1 MARPV
6 ELHAAYWS
14 ISGNVYASGP
24 TEVSPFDFQERVEVA
39 RKTGFKGMGFVHQDL
54 MAVSDRL
61 GWKTM
66 KKILDDNGM
75 KYVEVE
81 IIGDWFTD
89 GEKRKRSDVVRKD
102 LLKAAEGLGAWHIKI
117 GGDIDNDGGN
127 VWPMDKMIKDLK
139 VLADEA
145 ASAGTRLALEIMPFS
160 NLKTIDQ
167 AVELMQGAGKKNAG
181 IMLDIW
187 HLARGNIDFDQIR
200 KMPKELIFWVEIDD
214 ARPKVEGTLYN
225 DTVHN
230 RELPGEG
237 SLDIQK
243 FLRAIRASGYSGPY
257 GVEVIS
263 REHRVRPL
271 AEQAKRVF
279 DTSMKQ
285 FEILNA
291 TVA

>member
-1 MARPV
+1 MARP

-14 ISGNVYASGP
+14 ISGDVYASGP
-24 TEVSPFDFQERVEVA
+24 TEVSPFPFRDRAEMA
-39 RKTGFKGMGFVHQDL
+39 RKYGFKGMGFVHQDL
-54 MAVSDRL
+54 MAVKNQL

-66 KKILDDNGM
+66 KKILDDNDM

-89 GEKRKRSDVVRKD
+89 GEKRKRSDVIRRD
-102 LLKAAEGLGAWHIKI
+102 LLDAAEGLGAWHIKI
-117 GGDIDNDGGN
+117 GGDIENDGAYP
-127 VWPMDKMIKDLK
+127 WPMDKMIKELK
-139 VLADEA
+139 VLADQA
-145 ASAGTRLALEIMPFS
+145 ADVGTKLALEIMPFS

-187 HLARGNIDFDQIR
+187 HLARGNINFDDIR
-200 KMPKELIFWVEIDD
+200 KMPKELIFWVEVDD
-214 ARPKVEGTLYN
+214 ARKNVEGSLYN

-237 SLDIQK
+237 ALDIQK
-243 FLRAIRASGYSGPY
+243 FLRAVRNSGYTGPY

-263 REHRVRPL
+263 REHRVRSL
-271 AEQAKRVF
+271 EEQCRLIV

-285 FEILNA
+285 FDKLA
-291 TVA
+291 ASR

>member
-1 MARPV
+1 MARP

-14 ISGNVYASGP
+14 ISGDVYASGP
-24 TEVSPFDFQERVEVA
+24 TEISPFPFRDRVEMAHKV
-39 RKTGFKGMGFVHQDL
+39 GYKGMGFVHQDL
-54 MAVSDRL
+54 MAVNDQL

-66 KKILDDNGM
+66 KKILDDNDM

-89 GEKRKRSDVVRKD
+89 GEKRKRSDVIRRD
-102 LLKAAEGLGAWHIKI
+102 LLESAEGLGAWHIKI
-117 GGDIDNDGGN
+117 GGDIENDGAYP
-127 VWPMDKMIKDLK
+127 WPMDKMIKELA
-139 VLADEA
+139 VLADQA
-145 ASAGTRLALEIMPFS
+145 NDVGTRLALEIMPFS

-187 HLARGNIDFDQIR
+187 HLDRGHIDFEQIR

-214 ARPKVEGTLYN
+214 ARKKVEGSLYN

-237 SLDIQK
+237 ELDLQK
-243 FLRAIRASGYSGPY
+243 FLRAVRDSGYTGPY

-263 REHRVRPL
+263 RKHRKLPL
-271 AEQAKRVF
+271 EQECRLVF
-279 DTSMKQ
+279 DASMKQ
-285 FEILNA
+285 FDKLDA
-291 TVA
+291 GK